1 MTEAFDIAEKILQ
14 DKGLSL
20 TDADVEMI
28 RDLSLGFS
36 FEEKVNGGQDM
47 INRTI
52 EQIRLEPDSKLS
64 EDGAS

>member
-64 EDGAS
+64 DDGES

>member
-64 EDGAS
+64 ADGES

>member
-64 EDGAS
+64 ANGES